1 MKLPLSLKER
11 NQLILEQMALLEQS
25 TPESYKRLKEIQRIF
40 DEDEHTCRLIDYKDE
55 IDF

>member
-1 MKLPLSLKER
+1 MKLPLSFKER

>member
-1 MKLPLSLKER
+1 MKLPLSFRER
-11 NQLILEQMALLEQS
+11 NQLKVEQIVLLEQN